1 MSVVVGSPGFTI
13 SSANGNPPLKKV
25 ARDPLKKREIKM
37 SNTWKEWLLKYK
49 LSRRTW
55 LTPKIRRSI

>member
-25 ARDPLKKREIKM
+25 ARDPLKKREIKIN
-37 SNTWKEWLLKYK
+37 NTLEGMAA
-49 LSRRTW
+49 
-55 LTPKIRRSI
+55 